1 MRREG
6 GGVDDRDA
14 GEEAERHLLSL
25 THSSREEMDLGSPTP
40 LSLSVGRSVCA
51 PSWRFTPGK
60 VCEEQRTRQSADDAE
75 EDPSSLAKS
84 RQLMP

>member
-1 MRREG
+1 MTATQVKRRRN
-6 GGVDDRDA
+6 DIFS
-14 GEEAERHLLSL
+14 HSL
-25 THSSREEMDLGSPTP
+25 TLHGRRWILAHPRPSPSP
-40 LSLSVGRSVCA
+40 SVGRSVCA